1 MAINREDLGRRIV
14 VGAGYVAVMI
24 ASTLFSL
31 FTTIIVIALT
41 AALCCYEFLRMCHMN
56 GHHPFVRIGT
66 ATAGLI
72 PLALVFFTHTNH
84 ILFGPLAVA
93 FLGACVACWR
103 YFGDPEVAIE
113 DLALTLFGF
122 LYTGLLLCGYVLVRG
137 YVDGP
142 DGGLLGFILFA
153 SVCINDG
160 FAYLGGSAF
169 GRHKFAPKIS
179 PKKSWEG
186 LACGIV
192 GCIAV
197 WMLAPLLVPECGFG
211 YAWAALTGFLVGVA
225 GIIGDLMESH
235 IKRGFSVK
243 DSGDIMPGHGGLLDR
258 SDSLI
263 FACVAAYGA
272 IAAAPFATRAV
283 EHVLGVVL

>member
-1 MAINREDLGRRIV
+1 MAINRDDLGKRLL
-14 VGAGYVAVMI
+14 VGAGYVVVMVL
-24 ASTLFSL
+24 STFLSL
-31 FTTIIVIALT
+31 YSTIIVIAGT
-41 AALCCYEFLRMCHMN
+41 AALCCYEFLRMCRMN
-56 GHHPFVRIGT
+56 GHHPFVHIGT
-66 ATAGLI
+66 VTAGLI
-72 PLALVFFTHTNH
+72 PFALVFFANTNH

-93 FLGACVACWR
+93 FVGACVACWR
-103 YFGDPEVAIE
+103 YFGDPEVSIE

-137 YVDGP
+137 YVPGFS
-142 DGGLLGFILFA
+142 GGMLGFILFG

-169 GRHKFAPKIS
+169 GRHQFAPKIS

-186 LACGIV
+186 VVCGVV
-192 GCIAV
+192 GCMLA
-197 WMLAPLLVPECGFG
+197 WMCAPLLVPECGFG
-211 YAWAALTGFLVGVA
+211 FAWAAAVGFLVAVA
-225 GIIGDLMESH
+225 AIIGDLMESH

-272 IAAAPFATRAV
+272 IAAAPYVGRLLSMLAGGA
-283 EHVLGVVL
+283 

>member
-1 MAINREDLGRRIV
+1 MAINRDDLGKRLL
-14 VGAGYVAVMI
+14 VGAAYVAVMVL
-24 ASTLFSL
+24 ATLLSL
-31 FTTIIVIALT
+31 YTTIVVISGT
-41 AALCCYEFLRMCHMN
+41 AALCCYEFLRMCRMN
-56 GHHPFVRIGT
+56 GHNPFVGIGT
-66 ATAGLI
+66 ATAGFI
-72 PLALVFFTHTNH
+72 PLALVFFANTSH

-93 FLGACVACWR
+93 FTGACVACWR

-137 YVDGP
+137 YLPGFS
-142 DGGLLGFILFA
+142 GALLGLVLFV
-153 SVCINDG
+153 SVCVSDG

-186 LACGIV
+186 VACGVV

-211 YAWAALTGFLVGVA
+211 FAWAALVGVLVAGA

-272 IAAAPFATRAV
+272 IAAAPYAARA
-283 EHVLGVVL
+283 LSWLTGGA